1 MPEDAVQFVR
11 GVLPSTVTV
20 GSTYTLPPH
29 NEPHV
34 VLLIVDEG
42 WKHHSCVVVRVLRV
56 SSVYRS
62 RCLVRLSETAF
73 YLVLYRLLHRI
84 LRRTK
89 VRYVHVSRVER
100 GLLYSIL
107 YEEQDEEDHT

>member
-1 MPEDAVQFVR
+1 M
-11 GVLPSTVTV
+11 
-20 GSTYTLPPH
+20 
-29 NEPHV
+29 
-34 VLLIVDEG
+34 
-42 WKHHSCVVVRVLRV
+42 LRV

-73 YLVLYRLLHRI
+73 YLVLYRLLHYTVYYLLI
-84 LRRTK
+84 TK
-89 VRYVHVSRVER
+89 AYMYPRVER